1 MKRFLFII
9 IVAAFSAFFY
19 IMAPERTA
27 QSKDPYAETKGQLL
41 VPQRNVAIAVL
52 DLQSAGLGFTRSAD
66 MIRLQRLQD
75 DFQELPGVS
84 KVESILSATRVIA
97 EGEDIIISR
106 AIPTDEAALNDAYL
120 VKLEAEL
127 DSFPELSP
135 YIAEDRNTLLF
146 YVYFTNKSTSI
157 DVYRGMAELQTKWE
171 AELPFDFTGQGPI
184 IAETERL
191 LTKDII
197 VFFPLLFVMVLAI
210 LGLFRSLK
218 ALVAVLCLIA
228 ISVGSAY
235 GFVRFLGI
243 QDSPLLLLIPVFSL
257 GLLSDYG
264 IHYFYHHFHV
274 SRLDEKYGLRKAL
287 MFPLSLTALST
298 VTGFISLSLING
310 SGHLQ
315 VGLIIAIAVVVTWFG
330 LFYWLDYSSYPKQ
343 NRELMQGFQKAQA
356 KLFAKVAG
364 HRYILFGAL
373 ALAILWGVV
382 QLGSLSIE
390 PYPIEQLP
398 DTTTVKKADL
408 KINESFYGTVPF
420 FIEVDTGEK
429 LGILHKDSLLALQG
443 MHELFENEN
452 IGYAFSVL
460 SVLKRMNFYFMG
472 DEESLLAGN
481 QFDDAYDTLI
491 EQYLLYYSS
500 GVDPLDY
507 ESLLDNSYRIFSI
520 KGLAYYRNYRDLD
533 HFNAVIKT
541 IESTL
546 PAGWSLKVHG
556 MVSQLAEEQYKLA
569 NNWILSFF
577 GGSLLIFLT
586 VLIYYRK
593 LRMALLSLVPG
604 VISMIISFGFIGMA
618 GISIDA
624 FSIIFVAIITGLVI
638 DYSIHTLAALEKIP
652 EIESLEDGFSQIMG
666 YSGIPIFLS
675 FLTSLLSFSVLFLSS
690 FQGARSLGFLLFTSL
705 VLSFFLSLY
714 LLPLLVLPGRLQNLD
729 CGEKNA

>member
-1 MKRFLFII
+1 M
-9 IVAAFSAFFY
+9 STFFY
-19 IMAPERTA
+19 IMAPEKPA
-27 QSKDPYAETKGQLL
+27 QSKDPYEETRGQLL

-52 DLQSAGLGFTRSAD
+52 DLQTAGLSFTRGAD
-66 MIRLQRLQD
+66 MARLRKLED
-75 DFQELPGVS
+75 DFIGLPGVS
-84 KVESILSATRVIA
+84 KVESILSASRVIA
-97 EGEDIIISR
+97 VGEDIIVSK
-106 AIPTDEAALNDAYL
+106 AIPLDDAALSDEYMI
-120 VKLEAEL
+120 KLDAEL
-127 DSFPELSP
+127 EDFPELSP
-135 YIAEDRNTLLF
+135 YISEGHNTLLF
-146 YVYFTNKSTSI
+146 YVYFANKSTSI
-157 DVYRGMAELQTKWE
+157 DVHRRMSELQEKWE

-191 LTKDII
+191 LTKDIA
-197 VFFPLLFVMVLAI
+197 VFFPLLILMVI
-210 LGLFRSLK
+210 VVFSLFRSFK
-218 ALVAVLCLIA
+218 AMMASLGLIA
-228 ISVGSAY
+228 ISAGAAY

-274 SRLDEKYGLRKAL
+274 STLDEKRGPRKAL

-298 VTGFISLSLING
+298 VTGFVSLSLING

-315 VGLIIAIAVVVTWFG
+315 VGLIIAVAVIVTWFG
-330 LFYWLDYSSYPKQ
+330 LFYWLDYGNYPAQ
-343 NRELMQGFQKAQA
+343 GRELMLGFQKIQA
-356 KLFAKVAG
+356 KLFAKVAA
-364 HRYILFGAL
+364 HRYLLFGAL
-373 ALAILWGVV
+373 VLATIWGGV
-382 QLGSLSIE
+382 QLGKLSIE

-398 DTTTVKKADL
+398 DTTTVKKADM

-429 LGILHKDSLLALQG
+429 LGILHKESLLALQD

-472 DEESLLAGN
+472 DEESLLEGN
-481 QFDDAYDTLI
+481 QFDDMYDTLI

-520 KGLAYYRNYRDLD
+520 KGLAYYRNYQDLD
-533 HFNAVIKT
+533 NFNTVINT
-541 IESTL
+541 MENSL
-546 PAGWSLKVHG
+546 PAGWTLKVHG
-556 MVSQLAEEQYKLA
+556 MVAQLAEEQYKLA
-569 NNWILSFF
+569 NNWILSFL

-593 LRMALLSLVPG
+593 LRMALLSLIPG
-604 VISMIISFGFIGMA
+604 VISMVISFGFIGMA

-638 DYSIHTLAALEKIP
+638 DYSIHTLAALENIP
-652 EIESLEDGFSQIMG
+652 EIDSLEDGFTKIMG

-690 FQGARSLGFLLFTSL
+690 FQGARNLGLLLFTSL

-714 LLPLLVLPGRLQNLD
+714 LLPLLVLPGRIKNTSI
-729 CGEKNA
+729 GENNA

>member
-1 MKRFLFII
+1 MKRFLFIVV
-9 IVAAFSAFFY
+9 VAALSTFFY
-19 IMAPERTA
+19 IMSPEKTA
-27 QSKDPYAETKGQLL
+27 QSTDAYAETQGQLL
-41 VPQRNVAIAVL
+41 VPQRNVAIAVV
-52 DLQSAGLGFTRSAD
+52 DLQVAGLSFTSGAD
-66 MIRLQRLQD
+66 MVRLRRLQD
-75 DFQELPGVS
+75 DFQGLQGVS

-106 AIPTDEAALNDAYL
+106 AIPSDEEALSDEYL
-120 VKLEAEL
+120 TQLESEL
-127 DSFPELSP
+127 DDFPELSP
-135 YIAEDRNTLLF
+135 YVAGDRNTLLF

-157 DVYRGMAELQTKWE
+157 DVYHGMSGLQAKWE
-171 AELPFDFTGQGPI
+171 TELPFDFTGQGPI

-191 LTKDII
+191 LTKDIVI
-197 VFFPLLFVMVLAI
+197 FFPLLFLMVLVI
-210 LGLFRSLK
+210 FGLFRSLK
-218 ALVAVLCLIA
+218 AMVAALCLIA
-228 ISVGSAY
+228 VSVGAAY
-235 GFVRFLGI
+235 GFVRFMGI

-257 GLLSDYG
+257 GLLSDYS

-274 SRLDEKYGLRKAL
+274 SRLDEKRGPRKAL
-287 MFPLSLTALST
+287 MFPLSLTAIST

-315 VGLIIAIAVVVTWFG
+315 VGLVISIAVVVTWIG
-330 LFYWLDYSSYPKQ
+330 LFFWLDYGNYPAQ
-343 NRELMQGFQKAQA
+343 SRELMVGFQRAQA
-356 KLFAKVAG
+356 KLFARIAG
-364 HRYILFGAL
+364 HRHILFGFIAL
-373 ALAILWGVV
+373 GILWGGV
-382 QLGSLSIE
+382 QLGKLSIE

-408 KINESFYGTVPF
+408 RINESFYGTVPF

-429 LGILHKDSLLALQG
+429 LGILHKDSLLALQD
-443 MHELFENEN
+443 MHELFAREN

-472 DEESLLAGN
+472 DEASLLEGN
-481 QFDDAYDTLI
+481 QFDDMYDTLI

-520 KGLAYYRNYRDLD
+520 KGLAYYRNYQDLD
-533 HFNAVIKT
+533 HFNALIKT
-541 IESTL
+541 IESNL
-546 PAGWSLKVHG
+546 PVGWSLKVHG

-569 NNWILSFF
+569 NNWILSFL
-577 GGSLLIFLT
+577 GGSLLIFFT
-586 VLIYYRK
+586 VLLYYRK
-593 LRMALLSLVPG
+593 LRMALLSLIPG
-604 VISMIISFGFIGMA
+604 VISMVISFGFIGMA

-638 DYSIHTLAALEKIP
+638 DYSIHTLTALEKIP
-652 EIESLEDGFSQIMG
+652 EIKSLEDGFSQIMG

-675 FLTSLLSFSVLFLSS
+675 FTTSILSFSVLFLSS

-714 LLPLLVLPGRLQNLD
+714 LLPLLVLPGRILGSET
-729 CGEKNA
+729 GENNA

>member
-1 MKRFLFII
+1 M
-9 IVAAFSAFFY
+9 
-19 IMAPERTA
+19 
-27 QSKDPYAETKGQLL
+27 
-41 VPQRNVAIAVL
+41 
-52 DLQSAGLGFTRSAD
+52 
-66 MIRLQRLQD
+66 
-75 DFQELPGVS
+75 
-84 KVESILSATRVIA
+84 
-97 EGEDIIISR
+97 
-106 AIPTDEAALNDAYL
+106 
-120 VKLEAEL
+120 
-127 DSFPELSP
+127 
-135 YIAEDRNTLLF
+135 
-146 YVYFTNKSTSI
+146 
-157 DVYRGMAELQTKWE
+157 
-171 AELPFDFTGQGPI
+171 
-184 IAETERL
+184 
-191 LTKDII
+191 
-197 VFFPLLFVMVLAI
+197 
-210 LGLFRSLK
+210 
-218 ALVAVLCLIA
+218 
-228 ISVGSAY
+228 
-235 GFVRFLGI
+235 
-243 QDSPLLLLIPVFSL
+243 
-257 GLLSDYG
+257 
-264 IHYFYHHFHV
+264 
-274 SRLDEKYGLRKAL
+274 
-287 MFPLSLTALST
+287 
-298 VTGFISLSLING
+298 
-310 SGHLQ
+310 
-315 VGLIIAIAVVVTWFG
+315 
-330 LFYWLDYSSYPKQ
+330 
-343 NRELMQGFQKAQA
+343 
-356 KLFAKVAG
+356 
-364 HRYILFGAL
+364 
-373 ALAILWGVV
+373 
-382 QLGSLSIE
+382 
-390 PYPIEQLP
+390 
-398 DTTTVKKADL
+398 
-408 KINESFYGTVPF
+408 PF